1 MVIKNKKKLKI
12 RKKKTIR
19 KNMTKNT
26 TTKKISYGGGNS
38 KDAIM
43 KIISNKNK
51 KNIVPSNLIVQPS
64 PQTGFRSRDAQAIA
78 KAKAK
83 EIERQRQ
90 RMIKMSSQ

>member
-26 TTKKISYGGGNS
+26 TTKKISYGGGTS
-38 KDAIM
+38 KAAIM
-43 KIISNKNK
+43 NIISGKYK

-78 KAKAK
+78 IAKAKA
-83 EIERQRQ
+83 IARQK
-90 RMIKMSSQ
+90 MIKMSSQ